1 MSFVKKIAQRPII
14 FWMDGSGR
22 IFRDRMKIED
32 MQTNTNMAYLT
43 QLQLTSPTRSALSSF
58 LSTMVVVEVAAVEE
72 KKNGGPHLFS
82 SERELDV
89 LGEEARKSCYIDG
102 IMHAHYLIF
111 FSEKYL
117 SQQNTAV
124 SKCVCIKFVQN

>member
-58 LSTMVVVEVAAVEE
+58 LSTMVVVAAVEE
-72 KKNGGPHLFS
+72 KKNGGPHILLR
-82 SERELDV
+82 ERVRCSRRRGKEIL
-89 LGEEARKSCYIDG
+89 L
-102 IMHAHYLIF
+102 H
-111 FSEKYL
+111 
-117 SQQNTAV
+117 
-124 SKCVCIKFVQN
+124 